1 MCSDYLQCS
10 ITSLLSIVVT
20 TMSIIAITI
29 AITYC
34 HEDHYYDYESCYKG
48 KGVGAKI
55 NSLSSSPTP
64 FSPELTEPQALT
76 DLRRYPWGLGGC
88 GSLNHGTWPFR
99 RVSGTQNLG
108 LQTLRVQTESLCL
121 KSAWHRAT
129 EKVFQLQSQLTG
141 ETRNFALEQEV
152 T

>member
-1 MCSDYLQCS
+1 M
-10 ITSLLSIVVT
+10 ITNLAT
-20 TMSIIAITI
+20 R
-29 AITYC
+29 
-34 HEDHYYDYESCYKG
+34 G
-48 KGVGAKI
+48 KGVGSKI

-76 DLRRYPWGLGGC
+76 DLRRYPWGLGGF

-152 T
+152 TQTPKVCKMIALNHNNSHKRSLFYTLLVSR